1 MAKKRRKSVT
11 CSNCQYQFDGIDNYC
26 PNCGQ
31 ENHSHH
37 APFKHIIIEL
47 IESLTHFDTKF
58 FATVKAL
65 FLKPGLLTKDYIEDK
80 RARYVPPVRLY
91 IFVSFIFF
99 FLLSLSLS
107 SSDDDR
113 ISVSE
118 SNRKT
123 GKANISIAG
132 HEDVRDSIVNI
143 LQKEKSVTN
152 TMIDSLIAVKFPNDG
167 WLLKLYLKQSIRANL
182 GIITEKDFLHAYIK
196 HVSILVFVL
205 MPIFALLLKL
215 LYIRGKRLYI
225 EHLIF
230 SVHFHAFV
238 FVVFIFMVLLYSLTN
253 GSEWSLLPCLV
264 IPVYGLLALRKV
276 YENTW
281 LKTTAKALL
290 LSFAYTACI
299 SALSFL
305 TIFISFALI

>member
-11 CSNCQYQFDGIDNYC
+11 CPNCQYQFDGIDNYC

-37 APFKHIIIEL
+37 APFRHIFVEL

-99 FLLSLSLS
+99 FLLSLLS
-107 SSDDDR
+107 SSDNEK
-113 ISVSE
+113 ISFDN
-118 SNRKT
+118 SNPQPGR
-123 GKANISIAG
+123 ANIGIHG
-132 HEDVRDSIVNI
+132 HEEERDSIVSI
-143 LQKEKSVTN
+143 LKKEKSVTSA
-152 TMIDSLIAVKFPNDG
+152 MIDSMITAKFPDES
-167 WLLKLYLKQSIRANL
+167 WPIKLLLKQSIRANL
-182 GIITEKDFLHAYIK
+182 GIITMKDLGHAYIK
-196 HVSILVFVL
+196 HIGILVFVL
-205 MPIFALLLKL
+205 MPIFALFLKI

-230 SVHFHAFV
+230 SVHFHAFI
-238 FVVFIFMVLLYSLTN
+238 FAVFILTLLLYSAMDE
-253 GSEWSLLPCLV
+253 SEWSLLPCFV
-264 IPVYGLLALRKV
+264 IPVYGLLALHRV

-281 LKTTAKALL
+281 FKTTVKAIL
-290 LSFAYTACI
+290 LSIAYTTCI
-299 SALSFL
+299 SVMALF
-305 TIFISFALI
+305 TFFISFALI

>member
-11 CSNCQYQFDGIDNYC
+11 CKNCQYQFDGIDNYC

-37 APFKHIIIEL
+37 APFKHIFIEL

-99 FLLSLSLS
+99 FLLSLLS
-107 SSDDDR
+107 SGNNEKISFNDPNQKVGGINLSISRHDD
-113 ISVSE
+113 VQ
-118 SNRKT
+118 
-123 GKANISIAG
+123 
-132 HEDVRDSIVNI
+132 DSIVSI
-143 LQKEKSVTN
+143 LQKEQSVTN
-152 TMIDSLIAVKFPNDG
+152 AMVDSMVTIKFPNEG
-167 WLLKLYLKQSIRANL
+167 WLAKLYHKQSIRAKL
-182 GIITEKDFLHAYIK
+182 GVITMKDLGHAYIK
-196 HVSILVFVL
+196 HIGVLVFVL
-205 MPIFALLLKL
+205 MPIFALFLKI
-215 LYIRGKRLYI
+215 LYLRGKRLYI

-230 SVHFHAFV
+230 SVHFHTFI
-238 FVVFIFMVLLYSLTN
+238 FVVFILTTLLYSVTN
-253 GSEWSLLPCLV
+253 GSEWSLLPCFV
-264 IPVYGLLALRKV
+264 IPVYSLFALRKV

-281 LKTTAKALL
+281 FKTIVKSIL
-290 LSFAYTACI
+290 LSIAYTTCI
-299 SALSFL
+299 SVMALFTFFL
-305 TIFISFALI
+305 SYALI